1 MKVVIVSLVSLG
13 VILGLPRQLI
23 DPRDVDIQPR
33 QYDYNYVDY
42 GGEYNYVDYGGNN
55 NDTYDYGNYNYI
67 DFGEYGE
74 STTAAP
80 ATTTKAPA
88 TTTKAPATTTQ
99 SSSSGSKCVC
109 GLANK
114 GKNRIVGGVVTEANE
129 YPWQVGLVNT
139 QGKTPFCGGTLIS
152 SQHVLTAAHCTA
164 GKQTIDIEILLGEH
178 DIKDNSFTRVAISKI
193 TDDKKY
199 NKDNLQYDFSILT
212 LTKPVTF
219 TDKIRPA
226 CLPSDVTKTYTNEM
240 ATVSGWGTTTFQG
253 SQPSKLMEVDVKVI
267 TNAQCKT
274 KYPLS
279 IGE

>member
-42 GGEYNYVDYGGNN
+42 G
-55 NDTYDYGNYNYI
+55 
-67 DFGEYGE
+67 EYGE
-74 STTAAP
+74 STTA
-80 ATTTKAPA
+80 APA

-240 ATVSGWGTTTFQG
+240 T
-253 SQPSKLMEVDVKVI
+253 
-267 TNAQCKT
+267 
-274 KYPLS
+274 
-279 IGE
+279 

>member
-1 MKVVIVSLVSLG
+1 M
-13 VILGLPRQLI
+13 
-23 DPRDVDIQPR
+23 
-33 QYDYNYVDY
+33 
-42 GGEYNYVDYGGNN
+42 GEYNYVDYG
-55 NDTYDYGNYNYI
+55 
-67 DFGEYGE
+67 EYGE
-74 STTAAP
+74 STTGP

-88 TTTKAPATTTQ
+88 TTTKAPVTTTKAPATTTKP
-99 SSSSGSKCVC
+99 SSGSKCVC

-114 GKNRIVGGVVTEANE
+114 GKNRIVGGVETEVNE

-152 SQHVLTAAHCTA
+152 NQHVLTAAHCTA

-193 TDDKKY
+193 TDDTKY
-199 NKDNLQYDFSILT
+199 NKDNLRYDFSILT
-212 LTKPVTF
+212 LTKPV
-219 TDKIRPA
+219 
-226 CLPSDVTKTYTNEM
+226 TNEM

-279 IGE
+279 IGDMNICAYADGKDSCQGDSGGPLVAKENGRYAIVGVVSYGH

>member
-42 GGEYNYVDYGGNN
+42 G
-55 NDTYDYGNYNYI
+55 
-67 DFGEYGE
+67 EYGE

-80 ATTTKAPA
+80 TTTTKAPA

-129 YPWQVGLVNT
+129 
-139 QGKTPFCGGTLIS
+139 
-152 SQHVLTAAHCTA
+152 TA

-212 LTKPVTF
+212 LTKPITF

-279 IGE
+279 IGDMNICAYADGKDSCQGDSGGPLVAKENGRYAIVGVVSYGHKCAEKGFPGVYARVTKY

>member
-42 GGEYNYVDYGGNN
+42 
-55 NDTYDYGNYNYI
+55 
-67 DFGEYGE
+67 GEYGE

-253 SQPSKLMEVDVKVI
+253 SQPSKLMEVDVK
-267 TNAQCKT
+267 
-274 KYPLS
+274 
-279 IGE
+279 